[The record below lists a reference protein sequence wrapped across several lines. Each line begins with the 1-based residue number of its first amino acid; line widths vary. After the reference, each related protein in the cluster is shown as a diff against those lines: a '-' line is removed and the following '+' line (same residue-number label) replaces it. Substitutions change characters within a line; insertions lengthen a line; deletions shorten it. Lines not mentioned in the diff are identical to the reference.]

1 MTNGP
6 SPALRASSPLGAR
19 GKYVLNF
26 IGNKLNKRLV
36 AQKCNFSLALWGE
49 GARRAGEGPWLGFF
63 MTNFGYYIACLI
75 VIIIGIFIVKKVVSC
90 MIRAIVGLIVVAIL
104 AYVYFMYLR

>member
-1 MTNGP
+1 
-6 SPALRASSPLGAR
+6 
-19 GKYVLNF
+19 
-26 IGNKLNKRLV
+26 
-36 AQKCNFSLALWGE
+36 
-49 GARRAGEGPWLGFF
+49 

-90 MIRAIVGLIVVAIL
+90 MIRTIVGLIVVAIL

>member
-1 MTNGP
+1 MNSNSRNRDKCNKT
-6 SPALRASSPLGAR
+6 SFPLG
-19 GKYVLNF
+19 
-26 IGNKLNKRLV
+26 RLGS
-36 AQKCNFSLALWGE
+36 AYMS
-49 GARRAGEGPWLGFF
+49 
-63 MTNFGYYIACLI
+63 NFGYYIACLI